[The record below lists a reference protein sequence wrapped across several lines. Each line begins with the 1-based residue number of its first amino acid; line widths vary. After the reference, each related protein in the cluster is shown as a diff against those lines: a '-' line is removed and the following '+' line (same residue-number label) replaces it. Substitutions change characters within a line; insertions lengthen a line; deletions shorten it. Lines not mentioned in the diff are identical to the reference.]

1 VPTYVALLRGVNLGG
16 HKKINMEPLRTSFA
30 RLGFED
36 VQTYIQSGNV
46 IFKTD
51 AMSAA
56 EVARRVEDKILSD
69 FGFSV
74 PVILRTAAELGKTLQ
89 NNPFTQPKGIEP
101 AKLHVFFLSGTPAK
115 AAVREL
121 EGLRI
126 GTARLRCC
134 GREVYLHTPDG
145 FGRTKLP
152 NLDKVLSVIATARN
166 WNTVNKLHEL
176 ASGRQSL
183 GS

>member
-16 HKKINMEPLRTSFA
+16 HKKINMEQLRKSLE
-30 RLGFED
+30 RMGFED

-46 IFKTD
+46 IFKTG
-51 AMSAA
+51 AVSTA
-56 EVARRVEDKILSD
+56 ELSRRVEAKILGD

-74 PVILRTAAELGKTLQ
+74 PVIVRTAAELGKILQ
-89 NNPFTQPKGIEP
+89 NNPFTQHKGIEP
-101 AKLHVFFLSGTPAK
+101 TQLHVFFLSRTPPK
-115 AAVREL
+115 AAVEEL

-134 GREVYLHTPDG
+134 GREVYVHTPDG
-145 FGRTKLP
+145 FGRTRLP
-152 NLDKVLSVIATARN
+152 NLDKVLSVMATARN
-166 WNTVNKLHEL
+166 WNTVNQLHER